1 MNKDKFFNEFF
12 PDDYNPFG
20 SGNIKTI
27 KALFEYI
34 IGEIKV
40 AKDEETSNEEQEEQ
54 EQAEGKPKS
63 SKSKKKT

>member
-12 PDDYNPFG
+12 PNDYNPFG

-40 AKDEETSNEEQEEQ
+40 AKDEETSNKEQ

>member
-12 PDDYNPFG
+12 PNDYNPFG

-40 AKDEETSNEEQEEQ
+40 AKDEETSNEEQE
-54 EQAEGKPKS
+54 QAEGKPKS

>member
-40 AKDEETSNEEQEEQ
+40 AKDEEQVMKNRNKQKENPN
-54 EQAEGKPKS
+54 QAKAI
-63 SKSKKKT
+63 KKHR